1 MQIIS
6 RAKFID
12 DLVVMYDIEEY
23 KQLEKIHKI
32 IDSVIGKDADDIS
45 VAASS
50 RIMMQTDKL
59 FKMRRE

>member
-23 KQLEKIHKI
+23 EQLEKIHKI

-50 RIMMQTDKL
+50 KIMVQTDKL
-59 FKMRRE
+59 FKMRHG